1 MEKLQKNHIRWLK
14 NSSSNYKKSRWDI
27 FAKEWAIFALSPSS
41 RIQMFVNICLC
52 FGDFLLL
59 LWPFVTVSVEVE
71 WDHMVDESASITIQ
85 LLGRSQSAV
94 NQSVSQF
101 KLCVNYVM
109 LIAGKF
115 YGMMLLQSFN
125 VFYGF
130 RKSLCFIENWLS
142 YFLCFLK
149 LLYMLWYSMSFWNQ
163 MYILC
168 WKDILIFMTILSL
181 PVNHEHW
188 DCTSFIMVALQ

>member
-1 MEKLQKNHIRWLK
+1 
-14 NSSSNYKKSRWDI
+14 
-27 FAKEWAIFALSPSS
+27 
-41 RIQMFVNICLC
+41 
-52 FGDFLLL
+52 
-59 LWPFVTVSVEVE
+59 
-71 WDHMVDESASITIQ
+71 MVDESASITIQ

-130 RKSLCFIENWLS
+130 RKSLCFIEN
-142 YFLCFLK
+142 
-149 LLYMLWYSMSFWNQ
+149 
-163 MYILC
+163 
-168 WKDILIFMTILSL
+168 
-181 PVNHEHW
+181 
-188 DCTSFIMVALQ
+188 